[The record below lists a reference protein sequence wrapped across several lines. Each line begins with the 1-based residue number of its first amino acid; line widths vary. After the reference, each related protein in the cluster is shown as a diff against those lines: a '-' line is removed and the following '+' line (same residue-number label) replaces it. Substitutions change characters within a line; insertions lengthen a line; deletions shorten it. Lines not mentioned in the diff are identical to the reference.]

1 MVETGHNAARHALAA
16 ALTALL
22 LAGAAGAQDGR
33 ERAPFVTTPDEVAE
47 RMLAVAGTRED
58 DFVMDLGSGDGRI
71 VIAAAKKVGARG
83 LGVDID
89 ARLVALARDNARRA
103 GVAGRVAF
111 EERDV
116 LTTDL
121 GRATV
126 VTVYLLPSLLDQ
138 LQPKLLA
145 ELRPGARIVSHA
157 FAMTGWK
164 PDRMETMRIAKPH
177 PGQGD
182 ESRIFL
188 WLVPAQVRGSWQGR
202 DWRLRIAQ
210 NFQEIEIEGEVRG
223 RPLVVKEAKLQ
234 GAALSFSGEG
244 FEFRGRVGAGRILG
258 DLQRGAAASPLVLTR
273 Q

>member
-1 MVETGHNAARHALAA
+1 M
-16 ALTALL
+16 
-22 LAGAAGAQDGR
+22 
-33 ERAPFVTTPDEVAE
+33 
-47 RMLAVAGTRED
+47 
-58 DFVMDLGSGDGRI
+58 
-71 VIAAAKKVGARG
+71 
-83 LGVDID
+83 DID

-103 GVAGRVAF
+103 GVAGRAAF

-188 WLVPAQVRGSWQGR
+188 WLVPAQVRGGWQGR

-210 NFQEIEIEGEVRG
+210 NYQEIEVEGEAWG
-223 RPLVVKEAKLQ
+223 RPLALKEAKLE

-244 FEFRGRVGAGRILG
+244 FSFRGRVDADRIIG
-258 DLQRGAAASPLVLTR
+258 ELQRGATASPLELTR